1 MKNNRIT
8 LKRILAVMVSGIM
21 VSSLCA
27 CGKSSKNETEVTTE
41 TSISESSEITSAS
54 TKEETA
60 ANKSEVLKNAPE
72 TYLDAILIQINPSF
86 LMYVNEHGEVVKSE
100 ARNDDAK
107 KMMDRVALD
116 GRNVKDA
123 LTDIVN
129 VSIDDGYLKP
139 GGTVNITMMESFRT
153 QDDADHQMEDLKNV
167 AIGVGS
173 ERKTEINAVSKIADD
188 VQFAQ
193 DQPDP
198 GQQNDPADPDPNQ
211 DPLQDPNQN
220 PDPNQD
226 NDPYHYNETTN
237 SDAPEPG
244 DKNGGNNGNGGSG
257 GEKKEGCPVC
267 HGSGDCV
274 RCNKTGYVECMN
286 CHGSGKMDCHLCD
299 EGYDKNPCACG
310 NGKCYRCEGTGKF
323 EDKTC
328 DVCGGN
334 GLCKECGGTAKRRCN
349 NCGGTGKLTCNEC
362 NGTGKE
368 ECQGCHG
375 SLKCEACGG
384 SGLNPH
390 K

>member
-41 TSISESSEITSAS
+41 TSISESSEIT
-54 TKEETA
+54 TVTITEETE
-60 ANKSEVLKNAPE
+60 ANKSEVLKDAPE

-86 LMYVNEHGEVVKSE
+86 LMYVNEHDEVVKSE

-153 QDDADHQMEDLKNV
+153 QDDADHKMEDLKNI

-173 ERKTEINAVSKIADD
+173 EREMEIKAVPKIADD
-188 VQFAQ
+188 VQYAQ
-193 DQPDP
+193 DQPDQ
-198 GQQNDPADPDPNQ
+198 GKQNEPENPDLRQDQGQ
-211 DPLQDPNQN
+211 DPGTEPNHDTDPHDHNGPHN
-220 PDPNQD
+220 TD
-226 NDPYHYNETTN
+226 TT
-237 SDAPEPG
+237 EPG
-244 DKNGGNNGNGGSG
+244 DKNDGTDGNGGFG

-267 HGSGDCV
+267 HGSGVCV
-274 RCNKTGYVECMN
+274 RCNKTGYVECMK
-286 CHGSGKMDCHLCD
+286 CHGSGKMNCHLCD
-299 EGYDKNPCACG
+299 GGFDKNPCPCG
-310 NGKCYRCEGTGKF
+310 DGSCYRCSGTGEF
-323 EDKTC
+323 EGKTC
-328 DVCGGN
+328 DVCGGS
-334 GLCKECGGTAKRRCN
+334 GKCKECGGSAKRRCN
-349 NCGGTGKLTCNEC
+349 NCGATGIIDCDEC
-362 NGTGKE
+362 KGTGKE